1 MDTFDFDMIV
11 SSFGQSLSPGNE
23 QRDFWHSTNANRPG
37 SRNLI
42 GIQEPAIDKLVELL
56 IESPD
61 RESLISRTRA
71 LDRVLLWNHYVIPH
85 FHLQA
90 SRLVFWNIFGRPK
103 NVAKY
108 SSGFPNTL
116 WLDIAKEKEV
126 RAWKDQ
132 RTN

>member
-1 MDTFDFDMIV
+1 M
-11 SSFGQSLSPGNE
+11 
-23 QRDFWHSTNANRPG
+23 
-37 SRNLI
+37 
-42 GIQEPAIDKLVELL
+42 IDKLVELV

-71 LDRVLLWNHYVIPH
+71 LDRVLLWKHYVIPH

-108 SSGFPNTL
+108 SRVVFLIPGGWTSRKKKKYVPGRINAL
-116 WLDIAKEKEV
+116 INKRYRYARIYHKEAALSSSDAFCHNPGKFFV
-126 RAWKDQ
+126 IQFAPGVQ
-132 RTN
+132 